1 MLFLL
6 LITSYKVNM
15 DSLIS
20 VIVPVYNAETSI
32 RRCVDSLLEQTY
44 TKIEI
49 ILIDDGSLDS
59 SGAIC
64 DEYARNHS
72 NIRVTHKEN
81 GGPASARDYGIEMAS
96 GEYIGFVDSDDYV
109 YPEMYEHLWSALRTA
124 GTELAICGFDCVN
137 SDESIVED
145 YAAYNPIQQGIFSA
159 KELLPRIV
167 QTNGW
172 AYVVPW
178 NKLYHRNLIDSSFF
192 PIGKYYEDE
201 YGIAQ
206 LLYRAKKIV
215 CLSSSEYHY
224 YYMRK
229 GGQTESAAVIT
240 QLDALE
246 ALYHRCM
253 FYHEHGLD
261 ELIYDNRTIIL
272 RELEKYYVCFEQR
285 DSAVRFRLK
294 QISDWYGEIPGR
306 GLKETLRWY
315 LLRIAPRLEKKLIT
329 LIHS

>member
-1 MLFLL
+1 ME
-6 LITSYKVNM
+6 
-15 DSLIS
+15 SLIS
-20 VIVPVYNAETSI
+20 VIVPVFKSKTSI
-32 RRCVDSLLEQTY
+32 RRCVNSLLEQTY
-44 TKIEI
+44 AKLEI
-49 ILIDDGSLDS
+49 ILVDDGSPDG

-64 DEYARNHS
+64 DEYAKKYS
-72 NIRVTHKEN
+72 NIRVIHKQN
-81 GGPASARDYGIEMAS
+81 GGPASARDCGIEAAC
-96 GEYIGFVDSDDYV
+96 GEYIGFVDSDDYA
-109 YPEMYEHLWSALRTA
+109 YPKMFEHLWHALQTA

-137 SDESIVED
+137 SDESVVEE
-145 YAAYNPIQQGIFSA
+145 YAAYNPIQQGVFSA
-159 KELLPRIV
+159 EELLPKIV

-206 LLYRAKKIV
+206 LIYRAGTIV

-229 GGQTESAAVIT
+229 GGQTEGSSMIT

-253 FYHEHGLD
+253 FYHENGLD
-261 ELIYDNRTIIL
+261 ELIYDNRTIIF
-272 RELEKYYVCFEQR
+272 RELEKHYMCLDRKNSVAQK
-285 DSAVRFRLK
+285 RLK

-306 GLKETLRWY
+306 GLNETLRWH

-329 LIHS
+329 LIHSQNGGKA